1 MGGRHTR
8 CENSAQIASN
18 LLEIEHGLAWA
29 LWAQEQL
36 QTQEE
41 FPTRVLSKPLHR
53 VRARGMGQ
61 GLRFVHQQV
70 MNPTR
75 SMRMWVQSL
84 APLSG

>member
-41 FPTRVLSKPLHR
+41 FPSRFFSKTLHQVLSR
-53 VRARGMGQ
+53 RMGQ
-61 GLRFVHQQV
+61 GIPIVAQQV